1 MSKQHPII
9 AITGS
14 SGAGTSTVRVA
25 VEHIFWRDGIN
36 AAIVEGDSFHRYDRA
51 EMKRQIEQAHLEG
64 RHLSH
69 FGPEGN
75 LFDRLEALFM
85 EYSERGTGLRRY
97 YLHDAEEAGRFDREP
112 GTFTPWTQLPLGT
125 DLLFY
130 EGLHGGVV
138 TDKVNVARYV
148 DLLIGVVPIVN
159 LEWIQKVHRDTAER
173 GYSAEAVT
181 DTILRRMY
189 DYTHYIVPQFSC
201 TDINFQ
207 RVPTVDTSNPFMAR
221 DIPTLDESFVVIRFK
236 DTRKTQ
242 PDFVNLLHMIHDS
255 FMSRR
260 NTIVV
265 PGGKMGFAMEII
277 LQPLIERLVRPPWR
291 VSRKP

>member
-25 VEHIFWRDGIN
+25 VEHIFRRDGID
-36 AAIVEGDSFHRYDRA
+36 AAIVEGDSFHRHDRL
-51 EMKRQIEQAHLEG
+51 EMQREIEQAHAEG
-64 RHLSH
+64 RNLSH

-85 EYSERGTGLRRY
+85 EYSEHGTGLRRH
-97 YLHDAEEAGRFDREP
+97 YLHNWDEAQHFGQPP
-112 GTFTPWTQLPLGT
+112 GTFTPWTQLPADT

-138 TDKVNVARYV
+138 TERVNVARYV

-173 GYSAEAVT
+173 GYSPEAVT
-181 DTILRRMY
+181 DTILRRMH
-189 DYTHYIVPQFSC
+189 DYTHYIVPQFSR

-207 RVPTVDTSNPFMAR
+207 RVPTVDTSNPFASR
-221 DIPTLDESFVVIRFK
+221 DIPTLDESFVVIRFR
-236 DTRKTQ
+236 DTRKTK

-277 LQPLIERLVRPPWR
+277 LQPLIERLVRR
-291 VSRKP
+291 EL